1 MKENNFLTHVAG
13 VVAMII
19 WGLSFIWSTQVYENL
34 NPTAT
39 IFLRL
44 VVATIFFTAILFIF
58 RLNEKIKKEHLGL
71 FALAALFEPFLYFIF
86 EGYGLKNTSPIIG
99 SAIVA
104 MIPLVTPIGA
114 AIFLK
119 ERLTP
124 MNIVGL
130 FVSFFGVV
138 TMLLNKDMVFTASP
152 KGVLFLSGAVLVAV
166 GYSIALIKLTKLY
179 KPLTITWMQNII
191 GMIYFIPLVLVMEHF
206 QPSNFGNVKDFIVP
220 IICLGVF
227 CSAIAYALWAFAYS
241 KLGASKAN
249 VYNNL
254 IPVFTAIFSYF
265 IIHES
270 LTSQKII
277 GIILV
282 VFGLVLSQLKDLKQ
296 ARLPKEKS
304 TK

>member
-13 VVAMII
+13 IVAMII

-44 VVATIFFTAILFIF
+44 VVATIFFTSILFIF
-58 RLNEKIKKEHLGL
+58 RLNERIKKEHLGL

-138 TMLLNKDMVFTASP
+138 TMLLNKNMVFTASP

-166 GYSIALIKLTKLY
+166 GYSIALLKLTRLY

-191 GMIYFIPLVLVMEHF
+191 GMIYFIPLVLLMEHF
-206 QPSNFGNVKDFIVP
+206 EPSNFGNMKEY
-220 IICLGVF
+220 IIPTVCLGVF

-265 IIHES
+265 IIRES

-282 VFGLVLSQLKDLKQ
+282 VLGLVLSQLKDLRQ

>member
-1 MKENNFLTHVAG
+1 MKENNFLTHIAG

-19 WGLSFIWSTQVYENL
+19 WGLSFIWSTQVFESL
-34 NPTAT
+34 NPTTT

-44 VVATIFFTAILFIF
+44 IVATIFFTAILFIF
-58 RLNEKIKKEHLGL
+58 HLNEKIRKEHLGL

-86 EGYGLKNTSPIIG
+86 EGYGVKNTSPIIG
-99 SAIVA
+99 SAIIA
-104 MIPLVTPIGA
+104 MIPLVTPIAA

-152 KGVLFLSGAVLVAV
+152 KGILFLSGAVIVAV
-166 GYSIALIKLTKLY
+166 GYSISLIKLTRLY
-179 KPLTITWMQNII
+179 KPMTITWMQNII
-191 GMIYFIPLVLVMEHF
+191 GMIYFIPLVIVMEHF
-206 QPSNFGNVKDFIVP
+206 EPSNFGNVNEYIVP
-220 IICLGVF
+220 IVCLGVF
-227 CSAIAYALWAFAYS
+227 CSAVAYTLWAFAYS

-282 VFGLVLSQLKDLKQ
+282 IFGLVLSQLKDLKQ
-296 ARLPKEKS
+296 ARLSKVKS
-304 TK
+304 IK